1 MNFISDYFHKAKKK
15 TAKKTNDSKADNTWS
30 GAIKKS
36 TPIRE
41 CPFVVF
47 DTELS
52 GLDPRKDFIVSVGA
66 IKMTGETIHISKE
79 FYRLVKPAGMMTNKN
94 IEIHGIT
101 PGELEKQESMD
112 TVLPDFLDFIRDSVM
127 VGHFVNIDIDFMNAA
142 IEQAYNTKL
151 ANPAVDTHDVH
162 EWLYKNGAEFKR
174 HYQGGSTSTDLFS
187 IANKYGITID
197 TAHNSLKDAF
207 ITAQLFQ
214 KFLYFVQAE
223 GVRTL
228 NDLFDIGR
236 A

>member
-1 MNFISDYFHKAKKK
+1 MNFISDYFHKAKKTK
-15 TAKKTNDSKADNTWS
+15 ESKADDTWS
-30 GAIKKS
+30 GDIKKS
-36 TPIRE
+36 LPIRE

-66 IKMTGETIHISKE
+66 IKMTGKTINISKE

-112 TVLPDFLDFIRDSVM
+112 AVLPDFLDFIRDAVL
-127 VGHFVNIDIDFMNAA
+127 VGHFVNIDINFMNAA
-142 IEQAYNTKL
+142 LEQVHNTKL
-151 ANPAVDTHDVH
+151 ANPALDTYDIH
-162 EWLYKNGAEFKR
+162 EWLYKNGVEFKR

-187 IANKYGITID
+187 IAQQYGITID
-197 TAHNSLKDAF
+197 TAHDSLKDAF
-207 ITAQLFQ
+207 VTAQLFQ

-228 NDLFDIGR
+228 DDLLDIGS